1 MYSSYYY
8 KKPRITHGMNQVAQN
23 VQSITVPNT
32 GHWIPKEQPQFV
44 IDQLSRFFGN
54 STNTITTSIIPP
66 TSSPNSTTSNTTAL
80 DDRTAP
86 MGNLLGERAG

>member
-1 MYSSYYY
+1 
-8 KKPRITHGMNQVAQN
+8 MNQVAQN

-44 IDQLSRFFGN
+44 IDQLSRIFGN
-54 STNTITTSIIPP
+54 STTNTVTISITPP
-66 TSSPNSTTSNTTAL
+66 ASSPNSTTSNTTTP

-86 MGNLLGERAG
+86 MGNLLGARAG